1 MRFAYLSCDPGV
13 PVFGTKG
20 ASIHVRQIR
29 RALEQLGHEVAI
41 FSPNADGDE
50 NERDPNVHHIPLAG
64 FGAEAARLLRREDAG
79 LPSHLAREFRRVL
92 HSEQIQKT
100 ALPALKSF
108 NPDVIYE
115 RYSLFG
121 YAGVELA
128 QTLGIP
134 HLMEVNAPLS
144 EEAAK
149 HRELILK
156 RTAEE
161 LESRILCSADALFVV
176 SEPVAEFARGVGVAG
191 DRISIVTTGV
201 DPEQFRP
208 DISGR
213 EVRARHGLDATF
225 VIGFVGT
232 LKPWHDLE
240 TLVSAT
246 KALAERGERVHLLI
260 VGDGP
265 QLEWLQAL
273 DADYITC
280 TGAVPHDEVPQYMA
294 AMDVVAVPYAPGG
307 DQYFS
312 PIKLFEAMASAR
324 PVVGANTGQV
334 AKVIVA
340 GENGLLYAPG
350 DAQDLADKIRAVVQ
364 MPEQGKSLGLAARET
379 VLKRY
384 TWERNARTIVAVA
397 QSLVEARA

>member
-29 RALEQLGHEVAI
+29 RALEQLGHEVAL
-41 FSPNADGDE
+41 FSPSGDE
-50 NERDPNVHHIPLAG
+50 QQSDPNVHSIPLAG

-79 LPSHLAREFRRVL
+79 LPAHLAREFRRVL

-108 NPDVIYE
+108 NPDVLYE

-128 QTLGIP
+128 RTLGIP
-134 HLMEVNAPLS
+134 HLIEVNAPLA

-156 RTAEE
+156 RTAGE
-161 LESRILCSADALFVV
+161 LESQILCSADALFVV

-201 DPEQFRP
+201 DPDQFRP

-213 EVRARHGLDATF
+213 EFRARHGLDATF

-240 TLVSAT
+240 TLVSAA
-246 KALAERGERVHLLI
+246 KALVERGEPVHLLI

-265 QLEWLQAL
+265 QLEWLRAL

-280 TGAVPHDEVPQYMA
+280 TGAVPHDEVPEYMA

-307 DQYFS
+307 EQYFS

-324 PVVGANTGQV
+324 PVVGADTGQV
-334 AKVIVA
+334 AQVIVD
-340 GENGLLYAPG
+340 GESGLLYAPG
-350 DAQDLADKIRAVVQ
+350 NAQELADKIRAVVQ
-364 MPEQGKSLGLAARET
+364 MPEQGKSLGVAARQT

-384 TWERNARTIVAVA
+384 TWERNARTIAEVA

>member
-13 PVFGTKG
+13 PIFGTKG

-41 FSPNADGDE
+41 FSPNGDE
-50 NERDPNVHHIPLAG
+50 QQSDPNVHFIPLAG
-64 FGAEAARLLRREDAG
+64 FGAEATRLLRREDAG
-79 LPSHLAREFRRVL
+79 LPPHLVREFRRVL
-92 HSEQIQKT
+92 YSEQIQKT

-134 HLMEVNAPLS
+134 HLIEVNAPLS

-156 RTAEE
+156 RTAQE

-201 DPEQFRP
+201 DPEHFRP

-225 VIGFVGT
+225 VVGFVGT

-280 TGAVPHDEVPQYMA
+280 TGAVAHDEVPEYMA

-307 DQYFS
+307 EQYFS

-334 AKVIVA
+334 AKVIVD
-340 GENGLLYAPG
+340 GESGLLYAPG
-350 DAQDLADKIRAVVQ
+350 SAQALADKIRAVVQ
-364 MPEQGKSLGLAARET
+364 MPEQGKSLGVAARQT

-397 QSLVEARA
+397 QSLVKVRA